1 MRLGQD
7 GATANRGGKVPVR
20 ITRTFSGTETPQ
32 APLTDRDVVE
42 QKISRRGVIGKGLLL
57 GAGALLLGGC
67 QTSRS
72 RPAYGR
78 VGDPLPGDDYA
89 SGRIPESSSGRGRA
103 EASGEDRGARA
114 RRLLDE
120 WRSRS
125 AEGVIPRTSWA
136 SRGPIVSRAD
146 RMGSINRITVH
157 HDGMNA
163 FTSRRQADAMARI
176 EAIRNAHVNM
186 NWADIG
192 YHYIIDP
199 AGRVYEGRPL
209 GLQGAHVRDNNE
221 RNLGIMVLGNYMDQ
235 RPTSD
240 SVRALEEF
248 IAQAM
253 RTHRVS
259 ASRVYTHREF
269 APTACPGD
277 SLQRSML
284 AMRSGSGNL
293 AKL

>member
-1 MRLGQD
+1 M
-7 GATANRGGKVPVR
+7 
-20 ITRTFSGTETPQ
+20 
-32 APLTDRDVVE
+32 E

-57 GAGALLLGGC
+57 GAGAILLGGC
-67 QTSRS
+67 QSGRP
-72 RPAYGR
+72 RPAHGR

-89 SGRIPESSSGRGRA
+89 SARAPEPSSGRGHA
-103 EASGEDRGARA
+103 EPSGEDRSTRA

-125 AEGVIPRTSWA
+125 TQGVIPRTSWA
-136 SRGPIVSRAD
+136 SRGPITSRAD

-209 GLQGAHVRDNNE
+209 SLQGAHVRDHNE
-221 RNLGIMVLGNYMDQ
+221 RNLGVLVLGNYMDQ

-240 SVRALEEF
+240 AVRALEAF
-248 IAQAM
+248 LAQTM
-253 RTHRVS
+253 RDHRVS
-259 ASRVYTHREF
+259 ATRVYTHREF

-284 AMRSGSGNL
+284 ALRSGSGNL